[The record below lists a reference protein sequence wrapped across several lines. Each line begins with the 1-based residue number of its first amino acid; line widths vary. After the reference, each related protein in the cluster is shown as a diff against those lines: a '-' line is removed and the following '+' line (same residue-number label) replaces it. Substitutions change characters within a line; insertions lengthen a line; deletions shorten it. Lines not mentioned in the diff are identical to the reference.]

1 MPNTGTILS
10 CQTPTQARKLSQLS
24 VSQDTIQDIN
34 SQSSSMFQESDSKR
48 FSVANHEV
56 IISHTVIK
64 GSIFQLTYIQKSML
78 QVKLMYIFVRLARIY
93 ISVVN
98 PITYVVIS

>member
-10 CQTPTQARKLSQLS
+10 CQTPTQAHKLSQLS

-34 SQSSSMFQESDSKR
+34 SQSSSIFQERDSER

-56 IISHTVIK
+56 IISHTLIK
-64 GSIFQLTYIQKSML
+64 AEYLPTDVYSE
-78 QVKLMYIFVRLARIY
+78 IY
-93 ISVVN
+93 V
-98 PITYVVIS
+98 TG